1 MRSVLIVLLMISVL
15 YSCKSG
21 KNEPGTGDK
30 DSNAVNLN
38 ELPDSL
44 KFRSTPGGQ
53 TVIVNKDS
61 VLKEMT
67 KEVFTLIR
75 DKKYQALDSLIHPEQ
90 GVRFSPYSYVSHSD
104 KKFSR
109 EEFAQLF
116 GKNRRVKINWGN
128 YDGSGDP
135 IILTAT
141 EYFRRFVYD
150 TNYVHPEQL
159 MVNHVIGKGNTT
171 NNIHSYYGG
180 ADFTESF
187 FSGSRKNEPVD
198 WRSVRLVFAEKDG
211 KYYLIGVIHDQWTI

>member
-1 MRSVLIVLLMISVL
+1 MRSVLIVLLMMSVL

-21 KNEPGTGDK
+21 KNEPGTGEK

-44 KFRSTPGGQ
+44 KFRSTPGGE
-53 TVIVNKDS
+53 TAIVNKDS
-61 VLKEMT
+61 MLKELT
-67 KEVFTLIR
+67 KEIFTLIR

-90 GVRFSPYSYVSHSD
+90 GIRFSPYSYVSNSD

-109 EEFAQLF
+109 EEFARLF
-116 GKNRRVKINWGN
+116 GKNRYVKINWGN

-135 IILTAT
+135 ITLTAT
-141 EYFRRFVYD
+141 EYFKRFVYD
-150 TNYVHPEQL
+150 ANYVHPEQL
-159 MVNHVIGKGNTT
+159 MVNQVIGKGNTT
-171 NNIHSYYGG
+171 NNIHSYYTG

-187 FSGSRKNEPVD
+187 FSGTRKNEALD
-198 WRSVRLVFAEKDG
+198 WRSVRLVFAEKNG